1 MLLYKKIFSFYTF
14 KAAVLVRYLHKAIPR
29 RSALLTIIKPIF
41 IDEWTVNNKIELLE
55 DDIFHKLIEF
65 DDLDRP
71 KAEMLLKEQAEK
83 FKCKIEFDK
92 KLEAVKK
99 MVKLSNIQSIKPA
112 ELPFIK
118 VKDIDIMTGK
128 IEYYVSRPVLA
139 EYFRQHNRYFWIGTA
154 GGENPL
160 RYNTVMV
167 YTAAY
172 QMMRSEGF

>member
-1 MLLYKKIFSFYTF
+1 MRQK
-14 KAAVLVRYLHKAIPR
+14 
-29 RSALLTIIKPIF
+29 
-41 IDEWTVNNKIELLE
+41 
-55 DDIFHKLIEF
+55 
-65 DDLDRP
+65 
-71 KAEMLLKEQAEK
+71 
-83 FKCKIEFDK
+83 
-92 KLEAVKK
+92 AVKK